1 VARATA
7 SGHHPD
13 LLLWS
18 EAGPVRAQESWEHYR
33 HDSGISV
40 AWAMVEAPRQA
51 VVARVLTP
59 LLAPGPF
66 PRRVTL
72 CYEPFS
78 AASAAEH
85 VEREITNTHVRRAW
99 AARTRRDETQRDRDV
114 AARALQSARE
124 EAEGAGVGRFC
135 IYVSTTLAAGAEQYL
150 PAASADVEQR
160 AGMAKLRLRR
170 LNGAH
175 AAGFAGAL
183 GLGLD
188 LTELAKRTRR

>member
-1 VARATA
+1 
-7 SGHHPD
+7 
-13 LLLWS
+13 
-18 EAGPVRAQESWEHYR
+18 
-33 HDSGISV
+33 
-40 AWAMVEAPRQA
+40 MVEAPRQA
-51 VVARVLTP
+51 VVCRVLTP

-72 CYEPFS
+72 LYEPYPAGR
-78 AASAAEH
+78 AAQQ
-85 VEREITNTHVRRAW
+85 VEREITNTQVRRAW

-114 AARALQSARE
+114 AARAVQSARE

-135 IYVSTTLAAGAEQYL
+135 LYVSTTLASDAAQYL
-150 PAASADVEQR
+150 PAATADVEAR

-170 LNGAH
+170 VNGAQ

-188 LTELAKRTRR
+188 PAELARRSRP